1 MLFYCPTPSRDA
13 ASPPNEAKLLSP
25 WARLVALTACAA
37 GGFLY
42 AAALPPLNMSFA
54 AVFALLPVMIYV
66 SLEERWYRCALAGWL
81 WGWCWAICAYR
92 FLREI
97 EWFIPW
103 LMAPVMA
110 LFPAVWASM
119 LHWMSR
125 KILFPSVIAACGMD
139 FRAEYLER
147 GPKIW
152 RLILMGVNAA
162 ALYVVIEYSRS
173 RLFVW
178 NDLAVTQYRNVAVIQ
193 IAALTGS
200 YGVGFGVALANT
212 IWWMLFFRRGW
223 RAALGLAI
231 IVLLWFFAGWGYTA
245 WRDVPV
251 SPAAEWKV
259 LAIQGDLSQRRRA
272 TVQQVDEAMTI
283 YEQLSRRGLEQ
294 HPEADIMVWPE
305 SAIPILFLSCF
316 TRHDIPLPR
325 GADMNARYQSIVRNL
340 CLHYR
345 KKLLFG
351 ALDLEEAS
359 IRRMKKN
366 DPPLG
371 ITNSA
376 LLIDE
381 WGGVA
386 GRYDKFHRVP
396 FGEYVPGRKYLPT
409 KLVEMMDMGRDLV
422 PGAPPVP
429 IAELSVLAGQGGKC
443 KIRPGV
449 VICYEGV
456 FGYVTR
462 ELLLRGANVLVALS
476 NDAWYPQS
484 SEPEQHLANATLRA
498 VECGIPMVRIGNNSG
513 TGIVMP
519 SGRFAQALEV
529 PGPEPRPEIRR
540 GRGFKLLKVPVIE
553 NTKPTYFIRH
563 GDWFPINLAFF
574 IVVMISLCMR
584 HNTRVLNAFVDL
596 KSQTESDDTKPQTKD
611 RA

>member
-1 MLFYCPTPSRDA
+1 MLFYRPERPIDGN
-13 ASPPNEAKLLSP
+13 SPPNDAKLL
-25 WARLVALTACAA
+25 ARWPRGVALAACAV

-42 AAALPPLNMSFA
+42 AAALPPLNWSFA
-54 AVFALLPVMIYV
+54 AAIALLPVMIYA
-66 SLEERWYRCALAGWL
+66 SIEERWTRCALAGWL
-81 WGWCWAICAYR
+81 WGWCWAICSYR

-110 LFPAVWASM
+110 LFPTVWAIL

-125 KILFPSVIAACGMD
+125 KILFPPLVAACGMD
-139 FRAEYLER
+139 SRLEYLER
-147 GPKIW
+147 GPRTD
-152 RLILMGVNAA
+152 RLVLMGINAA
-162 ALYVVIEYSRS
+162 ALYVVIEYTRS

-178 NDLAVTQYRNVAVIQ
+178 NDLAVTQYRNIAVIQ
-193 IAALTGS
+193 IAALAGS

-212 IWWMLFFRRGW
+212 VWWMLFFRRGW
-223 RAALGLAI
+223 RAALTTAI
-231 IVLLWFFAGWGYTA
+231 LVLGWFFAGWAYTA
-245 WRDVPV
+245 RNSAAV

-283 YEQLSRRGLEQ
+283 YEKLSKQALER
-294 HPEADIMVWPE
+294 HPEADIVIWPE

-325 GADMNARYQSIVRNL
+325 GAEMNARYQSIVRNL
-340 CLHYR
+340 CLHHR

-359 IRRMKKN
+359 LRRMKKN

-396 FGEYVPGRKYLPT
+396 FGEYVPGRKYLPN
-409 KLVEMMDMGRDLV
+409 KLVQMMDMGRDLL
-422 PGAPPVP
+422 PGAAPIP
-429 IAELSVLAGQGGKC
+429 IAELSVPTGQGGRC
-443 KIRPGV
+443 KICPGV

-462 ELLLRGANVLVALS
+462 ELVLRGANVLVALS
-476 NDAWYPQS
+476 NDAWYPLS

-498 VECGIPMVRIGNNSG
+498 VECGIPMVRVGNNSG

-519 SGRFAQALEV
+519 SGRFAQSVEV
-529 PGPEPRPEIRR
+529 PGPEVRPEIRR
-540 GRGFKLLKVPVIE
+540 GRGFRMLKVPVIE
-553 NTKPTYFIRH
+553 KPHQTYFIRH
-563 GDWFPINLAFF
+563 GDWFPLTLLFF
-574 IVVMISLCMR
+574 TALMILYCFGHRSM
-584 HNTRVLNAFVDL
+584 VLNMLLGSKANAQND
-596 KSQTESDDTKPQTKD
+596 KMTRKAKERS
-611 RA
+611 

>member
-1 MLFYCPTPSRDA
+1 
-13 ASPPNEAKLLSP
+13 
-25 WARLVALTACAA
+25 
-37 GGFLY
+37 
-42 AAALPPLNMSFA
+42 
-54 AVFALLPVMIYV
+54 
-66 SLEERWYRCALAGWL
+66 
-81 WGWCWAICAYR
+81 
-92 FLREI
+92 
-97 EWFIPW
+97 
-103 LMAPVMA
+103 
-110 LFPAVWASM
+110 M

-139 FRAEYLER
+139 SRAEYLER

-223 RAALGLAI
+223 RAALGLAF
-231 IVLLWFFAGWGYTA
+231 IVLLWFFAGWSYTA
-245 WRDVPV
+245 WRSVPV
-251 SPAAEWKV
+251 SPTAEWKV

-283 YEQLSRRGLEQ
+283 YEQLSRRALEH

-325 GADMNARYQSIVRNL
+325 GADMNARYQGIVRNL

-351 ALDLEEAS
+351 ALELEEAS
-359 IRRMKKN
+359 LRRMKKN

-381 WGGVA
+381 WGGIA

-422 PGAPPVP
+422 PGAVPVP
-429 IAELSVLAGQGGKC
+429 IAELPVPAGQGGKC

-456 FGYVTR
+456 FSYVTR

-476 NDAWYPQS
+476 NDAWYPLS

-529 PGPEPRPEIRR
+529 PGTESRPEIRR

-553 NTKPTYFIRH
+553 TPTPTYFIRH
-563 GDWFPINLAFF
+563 GDWFPMNLIFF
-574 IVVMISLCMR
+574 IAVMISLCMR
-584 HNTRVLNAFVDL
+584 HNTRVLNAFIDL
-596 KSQTESDDTKPQTKD
+596 KSQKGNDDTTPQMKD